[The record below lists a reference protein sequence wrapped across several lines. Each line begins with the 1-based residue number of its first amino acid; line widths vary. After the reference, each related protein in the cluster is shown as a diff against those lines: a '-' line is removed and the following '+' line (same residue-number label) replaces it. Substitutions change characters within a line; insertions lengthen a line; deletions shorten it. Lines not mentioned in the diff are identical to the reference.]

1 MFCRIHMNVNVFL
14 VPTPLVRKTCKGID
28 DCLYI
33 YIYSNKSQIN
43 V

>member
-1 MFCRIHMNVNVFL
+1 MNVNVFL
-14 VPTPLVRKTCKGID
+14 VPTPPIRKICKVID

-33 YIYSNKSQIN
+33 YSNKLQIN